1 MWPIIREAL
10 AGASPPVRSQIR
22 WVVGLWV
29 GLVILQ
35 VWDSRD
41 AAGAAGVA
49 EFLSALLGATGV
61 ALLGTAH
68 TLQRTM
74 EEAAQRPRAIEE
86 TAVVQRVLL
95 ALPALGFA
103 AGVALGGAAVLML
116 VRALL
121 GAEILLVVIAFGV
134 YTGMLIWAGRTVSRS
149 ARTLFNHATQQSAAA
164 ADARATATAAQLA
177 ALQARMNPHF
187 LFNALNT
194 VASLVRSK
202 SLSAERVVENLSD
215 VLRRTLERSAG
226 TMSTVGDELEYVR
239 AYLALEQERWG
250 DRLRVEWNVADD
262 ALACSLPP
270 LVLQPLVENALHH
283 GLGSRL
289 DGGTIR
295 VTVRAGSEVV
305 IRVDDDGAGFPARW
319 KEGTGLG
326 NLRQRLQTQYGS
338 AATLQV
344 ESNTGGSSVTVSIPA
359 TTSPTHS

>member
-1 MWPIIREAL
+1 
-10 AGASPPVRSQIR
+10 
-22 WVVGLWV
+22 VV
-29 GLVILQ
+29 
-35 VWDSRD
+35 
-41 AAGAAGVA
+41 
-49 EFLSALLGATGV
+49 E
-61 ALLGTAH
+61 
-68 TLQRTM
+68 
-74 EEAAQRPRAIEE
+74 
-86 TAVVQRVLL
+86 RVLL

-103 AGVALGGAAVLML
+103 AGVALGAAAVLML

-121 GAEILLVVIAFGV
+121 GAEVLLVVIAFGV
-134 YTGMLIWAGRTVSRS
+134 YAGMLVWAGRTVSRS

-202 SLSAERVVENLSD
+202 SPSAERVVENLSD
-215 VLRRTLERSAG
+215 VLRRTLGAIRRHDGHRRGRAG
-226 TMSTVGDELEYVR
+226 DVR

-262 ALACSLPP
+262 ALACRCRRSSFSRSSRMRS
-270 LVLQPLVENALHH
+270 AT
-283 GLGSRL
+283 GLDRVS

-295 VTVRAGSEVV
+295 ITVRAGSEVL
-305 IRVDDDGAGFPARW
+305 IRVDDDGAGFPPRW

-326 NLRQRLQTQYGS
+326 NLRQRLQTQHGS

-344 ESNTGGSSVTVSIPA
+344 ASDAEGTHVTVSIPLVD
-359 TTSPTHS
+359 